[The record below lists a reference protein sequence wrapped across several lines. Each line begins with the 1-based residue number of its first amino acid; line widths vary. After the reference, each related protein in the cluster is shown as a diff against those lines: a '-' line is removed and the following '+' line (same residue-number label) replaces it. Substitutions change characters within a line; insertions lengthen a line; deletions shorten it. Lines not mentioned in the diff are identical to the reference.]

1 MAITEQD
8 KYYANKLKE
17 LRESRNIKQFAM
29 FEHLGLD
36 NQQRYSDLENGKK
49 HFTFELIFKICKFF
63 NISTLEFRGNLL
75 ETNNL
80 KEFPLLDEL
89 AKINAVEDAHVR
101 EVMCRK
107 LLLEAEIKAV
117 DAKLKSMHNEYV
129 PSKITPNRNSV
140 YVII

>member
-1 MAITEQD
+1 
-8 KYYANKLKE
+8 
-17 LRESRNIKQFAM
+17 M

-49 HFTFELIFKICKFF
+49 HFTFELIFKICKYF
-63 NISTLEFRGNLL
+63 NISVLEFRGNLL
-75 ETNNL
+75 QTNHS

-89 AKINAVEDAHVR
+89 AKINAVDNAHVR
-101 EVMCRK
+101 EIMYRK

-129 PSKITPNRNSV
+129 PAKIIPNKNSV

>member
-1 MAITEQD
+1 MAITELD
-8 KYYANKLKE
+8 KHYANKLKE
-17 LRESRNIKQFAM
+17 LRKNCNIKQFTM
-29 FEHLGLD
+29 LDYLGFES
-36 NQQRYSDLENGKK
+36 QQQYSDLENGKK
-49 HFTFELIFKICKFF
+49 HFTFELIFKICKYF
-63 NISTLEFRGNLL
+63 NISIVEFRGDLL
-75 ETNNL
+75 QTNNL

-89 AKINAVEDAHVR
+89 AKINAVKNAHVR
-101 EVMCRK
+101 EIMYKK

>member
-8 KYYANKLKE
+8 KHYANKLRE

-49 HFTFELIFKICKFF
+49 HFTFELIFKICKYFDLS
-63 NISTLEFRGNLL
+63 IIEFRGDLL
-75 ETNNL
+75 QTNNL

-89 AKINAVEDAHVR
+89 AKINAVKNAHVR
-101 EVMCRK
+101 EIMYKK

-129 PSKITPNRNSV
+129 PSKITPNKNSV